1 MNNKAKD
8 ILLNILE
15 VIDYQGD
22 RNNFADKFL
31 DLIFRQAILKEIEN
45 LPEDKKHNFDRE
57 LKDKD
62 LDKSMQV
69 ILNYVQKEDFEKSV
83 ERIATEMFIDY
94 IQKILPTLDEV
105 RKNKLQTLLNTLA
118 KT

>member
-15 VIDYQGD
+15 IIDYQGE
-22 RNNFADKFL
+22 RSQFTDKFI
-31 DLIFRQAILKEIEN
+31 DLIYRQAILKVVEN
-45 LPEDKKHNFDRE
+45 LPDDKRQNFDAE

-62 LDKSMQV
+62 LDQSVAV
-69 ILNYVQKEDFEKSV
+69 ILKYISKEDFEKSV

-94 IQKILPTLDEV
+94 IQKILPTLS
-105 RKNKLQTLLNTLA
+105 
-118 KT
+118 